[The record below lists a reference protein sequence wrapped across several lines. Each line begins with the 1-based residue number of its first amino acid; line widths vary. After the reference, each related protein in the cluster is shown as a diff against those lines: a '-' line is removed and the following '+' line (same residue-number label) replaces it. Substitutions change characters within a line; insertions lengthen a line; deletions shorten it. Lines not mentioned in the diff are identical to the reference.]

1 MRQAHTLKDHGALPV
16 MHTMT
21 MGQMEGEG
29 GTGRER
35 NIVYHN
41 TTSYLST
48 FNPPKSR
55 DFTPFAVWASFT
67 AFCLSSHSGHQGAE
81 W

>member
-1 MRQAHTLKDHGALPV
+1 
-16 MHTMT
+16 MT

-55 DFTPFAVWASFT
+55 DFSPFAVWASFT
-67 AFCLSSHSGHQGAE
+67 AFCLVPILANRGQNGNLA
-81 W
+81 